1 MESRKERTLIGIL
14 AIIVLLFII
23 SGGLAYAEDVIIVCN
38 KSVTASSLSQDDIR
52 DIFLGRKTV
61 WDDGQKISFVTMK
74 DGQAHETFLETFVR
88 KTAMQFD
95 LYWKKQVFT
104 GRARTP
110 KAFST
115 SDGIIDFIERT
126 DGAIGYIPATALEED
141 LKIIKSADEK
151 KPNWIA
157 MLFSMAF

>member
-1 MESRKERTLIGIL
+1 MENGKERTVIGVFVIL
-14 AIIVLLFII
+14 VLLFII
-23 SGGLAYAEDVIIVCN
+23 SGGLAYAEDVVIVCN
-38 KSVTASSLSQDDIR
+38 KSVTASSLSQDDVR

-61 WDDGQKISFVTMK
+61 WDDGQKIKFVTMK
-74 DGQAHETFLETFVR
+74 DGHAHEAFLDTFVR

-95 LYWKKQVFT
+95 LYWDKLVFT

-126 DGAIGYIPATALEED
+126 EGAIGYIPAAALEED
-141 LKIIKSADEK
+141 LKVIRSAEER
-151 KPNWIA
+151 KPNWLA
-157 MLFSMAF
+157 TLFSMAF

>member
-1 MESRKERTLIGIL
+1 MENKKERTVIGLL

-61 WDDGQKISFVTMK
+61 WNDGQKISFVTMT
-74 DGQAHETFLETFVR
+74 DGEAHETFLDTFVR
-88 KTAMQFD
+88 KTSMQFD
-95 LYWKKQVFT
+95 LYWDKKVFS

-110 KAFST
+110 KAYST

-126 DGAIGYIPATALEED
+126 EGAIGYIPAAALEED
-141 LKIIKSADEK
+141 LKVIKSAEEK